1 MILPYLENIELSLNI
16 DKKQGIDEQSAQETD
31 KTNEP
36 VDADSENYRTENK
49 QNKDNNRTAW
59 ENLAKSL

>member
-1 MILPYLENIELSLNI
+1 MILPYLENIELSLKI
-16 DKKQGIDEQSAQETD
+16 DKKQGIDEQSFQETD

-36 VDADSENYRTENK
+36 VDADSENYGIENK